1 MRLLKRIIT
10 LALTGSILLL
20 MTASCTSEAKPAED
34 SEPANNSKKG
44 SNASS
49 PSEEDTLAH
58 QETSQ
63 DIHVN
68 QVGYNSNDSKVA
80 VITGTYN
87 EFSVIDSATRKVVL
101 SKPISG
107 KLSDTSSEET
117 VCHADFSE
125 LTTPGS
131 YYISIDGLGKSY
143 DFKIGNSSMF
153 SEVNSALVK
162 ALYYQRCGVALEKE
176 FAGEYIHGACHTE
189 DALLYGNE
197 KIKIDVSGGWHDAG
211 DYGKY
216 VVPAAVTAADLM
228 LAYEF
233 YPESFAAKLNIPE
246 SKSSTMPDILSE
258 VKFGLQWMLKMQDG
272 QSGGVYHKVTTKS
285 FPELDVMPEQDVNDL
300 VVLPISTTATGDF
313 AAVTAMA
320 ARIYADFDAAF
331 AQQCLAAALKA
342 WAWLEENKDFIEFKN
357 PQDVSTGEYGDD
369 SGDDERLWAAA
380 ELLRTTGQQKY
391 GDYFASNFEAGGFGL
406 GWQNVSGYAA
416 IAYLFTASDKVN
428 PDKAQGIR
436 KAWLEKADMFVK
448 TAEKDGYI
456 LAMHK
461 MEYVW
466 GSNMIVANH
475 AMHLLIADKLSNNK
489 KYTETAE
496 NCVHYLLGRN
506 TLNQCYITGFGS
518 KSVLQ
523 PHHRPSVADSV
534 EAPVPGML
542 AGGPASGLMDDI
554 AKAELVGKPPAK
566 CYIDHIDS
574 YSTNEIATYWNS
586 AAIFPFAYMSS
597 K

>member
-1 MRLLKRIIT
+1 MRLIKRIIT
-10 LALTGSILLL
+10 VALTGSILL
-20 MTASCTSEAKPAED
+20 MTASCASEAKPAED
-34 SEPANNSKKG
+34 SEPANSTKKG
-44 SNASS
+44 SSLSSASDQDTS
-49 PSEEDTLAH
+49 TEENI
-58 QETSQ
+58 SQ

-68 QVGYNSNDSKVA
+68 QVGYNSTDTKIA
-80 VITGTYN
+80 VITGTFK
-87 EFSVIDSATRKVVL
+87 EFSVIDSATKKVVL
-101 SKPISG
+101 SKQTSG
-107 KLSDTSSEET
+107 KISDTSSEDT

-125 LTTPGS
+125 LTAKGS
-131 YYISIDGLGKSY
+131 YYISIAGLGRSY
-143 DFKIGNSSMF
+143 DFKIGDSSMF

-176 FAGEYIHGACHTE
+176 YAGDYVHGACHTE

-197 KIKIDVSGGWHDAG
+197 SISIDVSGGWHDAG

-233 YPESFAAKLNIPE
+233 YPGSFTTRLNIPE
-246 SKSSTMPDILSE
+246 SKNSNMPDILSE
-258 VKFGLQWMLKMQDG
+258 VKYGLQWMLKMQDV
-272 QSGGVYHKVTTKS
+272 QSGGVYHKVTTKN
-285 FPELDVMPEQDVNDL
+285 FPDLNLMPEEDVNDL
-300 VVLPISTTATGDF
+300 VVLPVSTTATGDF

-320 ARIYADFDAAF
+320 ARIYKDFDAAF
-331 AQQCLAAALKA
+331 AQQCLTASLKA
-342 WAWLEENKDFIEFKN
+342 WAWLEANKEFVEYKN

-369 SGDDERLWAAA
+369 SGNDERAWAAA
-380 ELLRTTGQQKY
+380 ELLRTTGEQKY
-391 GDYFASNFEAGGFGL
+391 RDYFNSIFAADGFGL
-406 GWQNVSGYAA
+406 GWQSVSGYAA
-416 IAYLFTASDKVN
+416 IAYLFTDADKVDT
-428 PDKAQGIR
+428 DKAESI
-436 KAWLEKADMFVK
+436 KKTWLEKADMFVK

-475 AMHLLIADKLSNNK
+475 AMHLLIADRLSSNK

-518 KSVLQ
+518 KTVLQ
-523 PHHRPSVADSV
+523 PHHRPSVGDGV
-534 EAPVPGML
+534 KDPVPGML
-542 AGGPASGLMDDI
+542 AGGPASGLQDDI
-554 AKAELVGKPPAK
+554 AKSELVGKPPAK
-566 CYIDHIDS
+566 CYVDHIDS

-586 AAIFPFAYMSS
+586 AAVFPFAYMSS